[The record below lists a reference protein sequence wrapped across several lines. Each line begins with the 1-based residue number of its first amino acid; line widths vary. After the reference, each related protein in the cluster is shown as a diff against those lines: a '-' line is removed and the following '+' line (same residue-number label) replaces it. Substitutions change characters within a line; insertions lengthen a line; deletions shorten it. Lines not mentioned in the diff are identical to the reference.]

1 MSYVIGEAS
10 KKEDILKIIK
20 EELKQEA
27 IYNLYRARCS
37 NPLGNYQNYL
47 MDYNDERFEKIT
59 EAEVLK
65 AIRTVEKDKQNGLIV
80 G

>member
-1 MSYVIGEAS
+1 
-10 KKEDILKIIK
+10 
-20 EELKQEA
+20 
-27 IYNLYRARCS
+27 
-37 NPLGNYQNYL
+37 

-80 G
+80 EIPVKEEIKKKVRKW